1 MIEELVDMLPNFQGP
16 ANRSRCFL
24 HTVNLIA
31 KTLLKQF
38 DVPRKDASA
47 VLDAAERE
55 LLDLAAGLD
64 VEELMTVAENG
75 TGDKFDDDNVDGW
88 VDEMAELTEEEGD
101 ELRKQIR
108 PVQLVLVKVNCS
120 KWTQKLQI

>member
-120 KWTQKLQI
+120 K